1 MCGRFEIHS
10 TLDIIARI
18 FQISNLI
25 FDVKPNYNIAPSQ
38 DVAVVT
44 NDGRKNIFKACRW
57 GFVPS
62 WSKELKTGYRMI
74 NARAETVAVNR
85 TFRDAFLNTRCL
97 VPADGFFHWKKEGK
111 TKSPFYIRLKSGNPM
126 GLAGLY
132 NNWRSPEGEE
142 VCTFTIITTDANDL
156 LSSIHPRMPVI
167 IPEEDHRLWL
177 DPAVHDEEALLALLR
192 PYPSDEMEYYPVTPK
207 VNSFKYNDPEN
218 IKPVAA

>member
-1 MCGRFEIHS
+1 
-10 TLDIIARI
+10 
-18 FQISNLI
+18 
-25 FDVKPNYNIAPSQ
+25 
-38 DVAVVT
+38 
-44 NDGRKNIFKACRW
+44 
-57 GFVPS
+57 
-62 WSKELKTGYRMI
+62 
-74 NARAETVAVNR
+74 
-85 TFRDAFLNTRCL
+85 
-97 VPADGFFHWKKEGK
+97 
-111 TKSPFYIRLKSGNPM
+111 M

-156 LSSIHPRMPVI
+156 LSSIHPRMPVVI
-167 IPEEDHRLWL
+167 SEEDHRLWL